1 MRCPGCQQENPE
13 GARFCNSCGT
23 RLTAAVPTAVPRTYT
38 PAHLAEKILT
48 SRSAMVGERKQVTM
62 LDDLIPSCYL
72 SRDFHEG
79 VRAFLEKRKPDWQ
92 GR

>member
-48 SRSAMVGERKQVTM
+48 
-62 LDDLIPSCYL
+62 
-72 SRDFHEG
+72 
-79 VRAFLEKRKPDWQ
+79 FLEKRKPNWQ